1 MADDTAYDAA
11 SFSSA
16 KMASWTVKGG
26 SADADLLPE
35 LDTIRDRQRDL
46 DRNNGLAKGAIQTKK
61 DNIIGSMLRLSAKPD
76 YRVLGRMPNGRA
88 TGRGSERPNF
98 GPGQKQPNVT
108 PRARSTYSAS
118 SLRLLVGSTSM
129 ANR

>member
-11 SFSSA
+11 SFNSA
-16 KMASWTVKGG
+16 KMASWTVKGQ

-76 YRVLGRMPNGRA
+76 YRVLGRDAEWARDWG
-88 TGRGSERPNF
+88 GSERPSF
-98 GPGQKQPNVT
+98 GHGQKQPNVT
-108 PRARSTYSAS
+108 PRAHSTYYA
-118 SLRLLVGSTSM
+118 
-129 ANR
+129 